1 MSEVVAADG
10 RVTPDWLL
18 YLPVAKAVELA
29 DGRLEIEGIASD
41 ESVDL
46 EAEIVKASGLLDTLP
61 ILEER
66 GVIDWD
72 HGRIIG
78 VVDKAR
84 LIPVEEAQKRFPEL
98 KEWFGRDYQG
108 RWVFYLHGWIDA
120 PLPDEPENKALLD
133 ARHALKSG
141 HRLGFSVSGGRV
153 RRGQTKGPDGR
164 VYPSTEQAV
173 LTRVALTPCPINT
186 NTVARLAKSL
196 SAALQEPQGDEPVVV
211 VAKGVM
217 EAGSGTE
224 HAAFTGGR
232 AVTRE
237 SLHGAVEDTLWTC
250 PLCALGRRTA
260 TRQRQPP
267 TCPVCGGEMVRVRR
281 RRRGGPVRKG
291 LSPEGHRAP
300 GTALSSIAYNLTAQQ
315 EDNMSTW
322 HELQKGVAHLAQLLG
337 IAKGALDIP
346 DEDEEEPDEALED
359 VGEEAEEAAAALRG
373 LRDEDEE
380 EKEEAPVGEPPE
392 ADEPPDAD
400 DLDDM
405 LEALGEMD
413 DERDAERD
421 AQTEAPAPRKRRKVL
436 SEEEEEEEEDEEDE
450 MTKAV
455 HELLAE
461 DDVLGPV
468 LDADEAF
475 GRAFEIITK
484 AVGAR
489 LDALTGLVELQGEA
503 LDVLLKSAA
512 VQEEREQAREAAA
525 QEFAATRGAMP
536 AGRIIHKSPKDGA
549 EDDADG
555 LNDRIT
561 KALQAEVLTAHDAG
575 VLRKQLRYGQ
585 VEEVKAALDRADIM
599 PTGAE

>member
-1 MSEVVAADG
+1 MDGTAVAAD
-10 RVTPDWLL
+10 WLVL
-18 YLPVAKAVELA
+18 LPVTKAVELE
-29 DGRLEIEGIASD
+29 DGRLEVEGIASD

-46 EAEIVKASGLLDTLP
+46 EEEIVKASGLVDTLR

-66 GVIDWD
+66 GVLDWD
-72 HGRIIG
+72 HGRTIG
-78 VVDKAR
+78 QIDKAR
-84 LIPVEEAQKRFPEL
+84 LIPVEEARERFPEL
-98 KEWFGRDYQG
+98 REWFGRDYQG
-108 RWVFYLHGWIDA
+108 RRVFYLHGWVDA
-120 PLPDEPENKALLD
+120 PLPDEPENRALLD

-141 HRLGFSVSGGRV
+141 HRLGFSISGGRV
-153 RRGQTKGPDGR
+153 RRGQTEGPDGR
-164 VYPSTEQAV
+164 IYPSTEQAI
-173 LTRVALTPCPINT
+173 LTRVALTPCPVNT

-196 SAALQEPQGDEPVVV
+196 SAAMEEPAGDEPVLV
-211 VAKGVM
+211 VAKGVTM
-217 EAGSGTE
+217 AGTGTE
-224 HAAFTGGR
+224 HASFSGGR
-232 AVTRE
+232 ALTKE
-237 SLHGAVEDTLWTC
+237 SLHGGVEDTLWAC
-250 PLCALGRRTA
+250 PLCAIAWRGRA
-260 TRQRQPP
+260 RQEHPP
-267 TCPVCGGEMVRVRR
+267 LCQVCGGEMVRVRKR
-281 RRRGGPVRKG
+281 GGGPVRKG
-291 LSPEGHRAP
+291 LSPEGRRAP
-300 GTALSSIAYNLTAQQ
+300 GTVLGSIAYNLTAQQ

-322 HELQKGVAHLAQLLG
+322 NELQKGVAHLAQLLG

-525 QEFAATRGAMP
+525 QKFAATRGAMP

-585 VEEVKAALDRADIM
+585 VEEVKAALDRANIM

>member
-1 MSEVVAADG
+1 M
-10 RVTPDWLL
+10 
-18 YLPVAKAVELA
+18 
-29 DGRLEIEGIASD
+29 
-41 ESVDL
+41 
-46 EAEIVKASGLLDTLP
+46 
-61 ILEER
+61 
-66 GVIDWD
+66 
-72 HGRIIG
+72 
-78 VVDKAR
+78 
-84 LIPVEEAQKRFPEL
+84 
-98 KEWFGRDYQG
+98 
-108 RWVFYLHGWIDA
+108 FYLHGWVDA
-120 PLPDEPENKALLD
+120 PLPDEPENRALLD

-141 HRLGFSVSGGRV
+141 HRLGFSISGGRV
-153 RRGQTKGPDGR
+153 RRGQTEGPDGR
-164 VYPSTEQAV
+164 IYPSTEQAI
-173 LTRVALTPCPINT
+173 LTRVALTPCPVNT

-196 SAALQEPQGDEPVVV
+196 SAAMEEPAGDEPVLV
-211 VAKGVM
+211 VAKGVTM
-217 EAGSGTE
+217 AGTGTE
-224 HAAFTGGR
+224 HASFSGGR
-232 AVTRE
+232 ALTKE
-237 SLHGAVEDTLWTC
+237 SLHGGVEDTLWAC
-250 PLCALGRRTA
+250 PLCAIAWRGRA
-260 TRQRQPP
+260 RQEHPP
-267 TCPVCGGEMVRVRR
+267 LCQVCGGEMVRVRKR
-281 RRRGGPVRKG
+281 GGGPVRKG

-300 GTALSSIAYNLTAQQ
+300 GTVLGSIAYNLTAQQ

-322 HELQKGVAHLAQLLG
+322 NELQKGVAHLAQLLV

-525 QEFAATRGAMP
+525 QKFAATRGAMP
-536 AGRIIHKSPKDGA
+536 AGRVIHKSPRMGRRTTRTDLTTASPAAAGGGA
-549 EDDADG
+549 HRPRRRQCCASSSVRTGGGGE
-555 LNDRIT
+555 
-561 KALQAEVLTAHDAG
+561 
-575 VLRKQLRYGQ
+575 
-585 VEEVKAALDRADIM
+585 AALDRANIM

>member
-196 SAALQEPQGDEPVVV
+196 SAALQEPAGDEPVVV
-211 VAKGVM
+211 VAPDVVT
-217 EAGSGTE
+217 AGGGTD
-224 HAAFTGGR
+224 HAEFTDGR

-250 PLCALGRRTA
+250 PVCALGRRTA

-291 LSPEGHRAP
+291 LSP
-300 GTALSSIAYNLTAQQ
+300 LSSIAHNLAAQ
-315 EDNMSTW
+315 EDGNMSDIW
-322 HELQKGVAHLAQLLG
+322 HDLQKGVAHLAQLLG
-337 IAKGALDIP
+337 IAKGALDI
-346 DEDEEEPDEALED
+346 EDEEEPDEALED
-359 VGEEAEEAAAALRG
+359 VGEEAAEAAAALR
-373 LRDEDEE
+373 
-380 EKEEAPVGEPPE
+380 
-392 ADEPPDAD
+392 
-400 DLDDM
+400 
-405 LEALGEMD
+405 
-413 DERDAERD
+413 
-421 AQTEAPAPRKRRKVL
+421 KRRALPKD
-436 SEEEEEEEEDEEDE
+436 EDEEDE
-450 MTKAV
+450 DSV
-455 HELLAE
+455 
-461 DDVLGPV
+461 P
-468 LDADEAF
+468 
-475 GRAFEIITK
+475 
-484 AVGAR
+484 
-489 LDALTGLVELQGEA
+489 
-503 LDVLLKSAA
+503 
-512 VQEEREQAREAAA
+512 
-525 QEFAATRGAMP
+525 
-536 AGRIIHKSPKDGA
+536 
-549 EDDADG
+549 
-555 LNDRIT
+555 
-561 KALQAEVLTAHDAG
+561 
-575 VLRKQLRYGQ
+575 
-585 VEEVKAALDRADIM
+585 LDRCH
-599 PTGAE
+599 GLLYRHRLRLL